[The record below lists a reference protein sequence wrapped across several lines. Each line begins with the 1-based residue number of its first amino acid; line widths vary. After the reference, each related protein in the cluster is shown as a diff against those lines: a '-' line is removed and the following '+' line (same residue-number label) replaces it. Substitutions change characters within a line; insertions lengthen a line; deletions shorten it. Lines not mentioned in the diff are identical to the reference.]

1 MPEPEPTR
9 RLHAVDIKTGHGVV
23 AAKIIGPAVEA
34 NRAAVIQELVGQA
47 IDECGDDLH
56 FVVFDLADVDFLNS
70 SAVAAFLTLGGLVK
84 EKGAEPVIYRAT
96 DNVVEILWMVKAG
109 GLLTFAQTA
118 DELEKVLEG
127 SNQG

>member
-34 NRAAVIQELVGQA
+34 NRAAIIQELVGEA
-47 IDECGDDLH
+47 MDECADDLH

-70 SAVAAFLTLGGLVK
+70 SAVAAFLTLSFRSSCRL
-84 EKGAEPVIYRAT
+84 YRYLNSSFSVRRVWTIA
-96 DNVVEILWMVKAG
+96 WSY
-109 GLLTFAQTA
+109 
-118 DELEKVLEG
+118 
-127 SNQG
+127 SNISTPIH

>member
-1 MPEPEPTR
+1 
-9 RLHAVDIKTGHGVV
+9 VDIKTGHGVV
-23 AAKIIGPAVEA
+23 AAKVIGPAVEA
-34 NRAAVIQELVGQA
+34 NRAAIIQESVGQA

-56 FVVFDLADVDFLNS
+56 FVVFDLGEVDFINS
-70 SAVAAFLTLGGLVK
+70 SAVATFLKLGGIVK

-109 GLLTFAQTA
+109 GLFTFAQTA

-127 SNQG
+127 

>member
-1 MPEPEPTR
+1 MPEPEPSP
-9 RLHAVDIKTGHGVV
+9 RLRAVDIKTGHGVV

-34 NRAAVIQELVGQA
+34 NRAAIILESVGAA

-56 FVVFDLADVDFLNS
+56 FVVFDLGDVDFINS
-70 SAVAAFLTLGGLVK
+70 TAVAALLTLGGAVK

-118 DELEKVLEG
+118 DELETVLEG
-127 SNQG
+127 

>member
-70 SAVAAFLTLGGLVK
+70 SAVAALLTLGGAVK